1 MNMKLGHHSSLS
13 EALNEPE
20 KQAKECSSGW
30 SERSERNPGGVRHR
44 THRARFS
51 GRQKVGLF
59 SLVLALGPTSCSR
72 GANPGSTNWPPL
84 ASPAPISSSGQVVK
98 VSSSPVAIKQN
109 VSAQAVVTLT
119 ISPGFH
125 INANPATFP
134 YLIATELQ
142 PGKLDGIT
150 SDKPVY
156 PSPMTRKFQ
165 FAERPLAVYEDDAV
179 IKLPLRTTLASQGQ
193 SLMPIKVRVQ
203 ACDHEKCF
211 PPVTIE
217 TSIPVKLN

>member
-1 MNMKLGHHSSLS
+1 MTRTLRLTICLLTTVLFAG
-13 EALNEPE
+13 
-20 KQAKECSSGW
+20 CSHGT
-30 SERSERNPGGVRHR
+30 N
-44 THRARFS
+44 T
-51 GRQKVGLF
+51 
-59 SLVLALGPTSCSR
+59 
-72 GANPGSTNWPPL
+72 GSTHSPPL
-84 ASPAPISSSGQVVK
+84 ASPEPISSSAQVVK
-98 VSSSPVAIKQN
+98 ISSSPITIKQN
-109 VSAQAVVTLT
+109 GSADAVVTVT

-165 FAERPLAVYEDDAV
+165 FAERPLAVYEGDAV
-179 IKLPLRTTLASQGQ
+179 IKLPLRTTLASPGQ

-217 TSIPVKLN
+217 SSIPVKLN